1 MKTLRSL
8 LLSLGLLIVSHA
20 FSQAPSAFRY
30 QAVVRNSTG
39 QFISSKLVSFKIS
52 ILKGSESGNEVYCE
66 TQPDTTNEYGLA
78 SLQIGKGTVISG
90 NLSDIDWSSGLYFL
104 KIWVDPNGGTAYTLL
119 GTSQLLS
126 VPYAVYASKSTASDK
141 FKVAPLIQ
149 QDPDTALF
157 EVKDHNGQ
165 TVFAVY
171 ESGVQVIVNG
181 GAKGGKAGFAVGG
194 RTPAKGS
201 VQNIMDISLDSVRIY
216 IDTTQTKG
224 GQGGFAVGGR
234 TMNKGIA
241 PNYFSIT
248 RSLIPQIINPAK
260 PNILWY
266 PSKTAFWAGQ
276 VLIEHPDSV
285 GKFSIAVGDSARAIG
300 INSQA
305 FGYRPT
311 ARADYSTAIGNN
323 ALASGNVSFALGS
336 GAQATGNYSF
346 SFGSTG
352 LNEDGTPSGSM
363 TRASGMYSFAFGM
376 GSNSA
381 GYGSFTY
388 GMNCNASADYS
399 TAVGLGTNATG
410 RCATS
415 MGYYNTAQAFKSI
428 VLGTYN
434 VISGTTDSWVDT
446 DPLFVLGNGTGGYNF
461 IRLLGKGSNGLI
473 LPILI
478 DPIPIVRPPILT
490 INRSNAFMI
499 FKNGNALLGGGS
511 TYTTDQGARLF
522 IYKKPGTSTALNYD
536 KGIYIKEGGA
546 YDYGLNMQV
555 MDKDGNCKMYIASG
569 NSTAPTLYVS
579 NYNSSASYALFV
591 SGNAYIT
598 GAWSGSDERWK
609 KNIIPVDNILE
620 KALQIK
626 PVEFEWRR
634 DDFPEMNFNQGE
646 QIGVIAQQIEKLF
659 PELVMTDNNGYKSVA
674 YDKLSVVA
682 LSAIQQQQ
690 KQIEEL
696 KQQVDQLKKENEKLM
711 QLQLRI
717 EQLEQKSGK

>member
-8 LLSLGLLIVSHA
+8 LLVLGLLIVSYGY
-20 FSQAPSAFRY
+20 SQAPKAFRY
-30 QAVVRNSTG
+30 QAVVRNSSG
-39 QFISSKLVSFKIS
+39 QFIASQLVSFKIS
-52 ILKGSESGNEVYCE
+52 ILKESESGNEVYAE
-66 TQPDTTNEYGLA
+66 TQSATTNEYGLA
-78 SLQIGKGTVISG
+78 SLQIGKGTVVSG

-104 KIWVDPNGGTAYTLL
+104 KIWVDPNGGTAYTLM

-141 FKVAPLIQ
+141 FKVAPLVP

-181 GAKGGKAGFAVGG
+181 GGKGGRAGFAVGG
-194 RTPAKGS
+194 RTSTKGT
-201 VQNIMDISLDSVRIY
+201 VENIMNVSMDSVRIY
-216 IDTTQTKG
+216 IDTTQVKG
-224 GQGGFAVGGR
+224 GQAGFAVGGR
-234 TMNKGIA
+234 SPNKGTI
-241 PNYFSIT
+241 PSYFSIT
-248 RSLIPQIINPAK
+248 RSLTPQIINPAK

-381 GYGSFTY
+381 GYGSFSY

-399 TAVGLGTNATG
+399 TALGLGANVTG

-415 MGYYNTAQAFKSI
+415 LGYYNTAQAFKSI

-461 IRLLGKGSNGLI
+461 IRLLGKGSSGFI
-473 LPILI
+473 LPIII
-478 DPIPIVRPPILT
+478 DPLPIIRPPILT

-522 IYKKPGTSTALNYD
+522 IRKKPGSSTAYNYEEGL
-536 KGIYIKEGGA
+536 KIREGGL
-546 YDYGLNMQV
+546 YDYGPNIAVQ
-555 MDKDGNCKMYIASG
+555 DYNGNTVFWVKSS
-569 NSTAPTLYVS
+569 NSTYTYTLWIAGSAYA
-579 NYNSSASYALFV
+579 SSGVWTASDSRLK
-591 SGNAYIT
+591 T
-598 GAWSGSDERWK
+598 
-609 KNIIPVDNILE
+609 NIIPLMDVLRKVDLLNGV
-620 KALQIK
+620 QY
-626 PVEFEWRR
+626 EWNTK
-634 DDFPEMNFNQGE
+634 DFPQMNFERGQ
-646 QIGVIAQQIEKLF
+646 QIGIIAQDIEKIF
-659 PELVMTDNNGYKSVA
+659 PELVKTDDKGYKSVA

-682 LSAIQQQQ
+682 ISAIKEQQ
-690 KQIEEL
+690 KEIESLKTEIEL
-696 KQQVDQLKKENEKLM
+696 LKKENAR
-711 QLQLRI
+711 LQTLESRI
-717 EQLEQKSGK
+717 EQLEQKTGK